1 MILGA
6 VVAAIVAAVGLFA
19 FGRVSWPAFPSSN
32 VTQAVTTV
40 GQVVTIAVLALCV
53 VLFRARRWTRAA
65 TVLSWAGLSG
75 FVTVTLGMPLSATKL
90 YLHGISVDQEFRTEY
105 LTRLTDSAALHDMT
119 YADLPPYYPAGW
131 FWIGGRVANLLG
143 MDGWETFKPYA
154 IASIAVAAV
163 LALVLWTKLIRADR
177 AVVVALATAALVIAY
192 ASAEPYGA
200 VIAVLVPPVLVL
212 AWSGLHRPGETG
224 RGGWGAVVGTGAFLG
239 VAAAFYTLYLG
250 LSAFAITLMALV
262 AAGLAVRAQGSWR
275 GAVDP
280 LVRLVVIAVIAV
292 VIALTVWLPYLLEAL
307 HGVPADSG
315 TATHYLPD
323 AGARLPLPMLQLSLA
338 GALCLLGTIWL
349 VFRVTSSRRAQA
361 LGIGVV
367 AIYLWS
373 LMSMAFTAVGGTLLS
388 FRLEP
393 VLILLLGTAGVFGF
407 FDFARWLFLA
417 TSENPRVKASM
428 VVVGLVGLFAFAQ
441 NIPQVLSNDI
451 TVAYTDTDGDGVRG
465 DQRSP
470 GAASYYGDIDRTILE
485 RRPGE
490 RRDTVV
496 LTSDTSFLSFYPYY
510 GFQALTSHYA
520 NPLAQFRE
528 RSAAIE
534 SWTEFETPDQLVA
547 ALDELPWRA
556 PNVFVFRKS
565 ADGYT
570 LRLAEDVYPNDPNV
584 RRYSV
589 SFPKALFDDPRFT
602 VDEIGPFAVVTR
614 VG

>member
-6 VVAAIVAAVGLFA
+6 LVAAIVAAVGLFA

-53 VLFRARRWTRAA
+53 VLFRARRWMRAA

-143 MDGWETFKPYA
+143 MDGWEVFKPYA
-154 IASIAVAAV
+154 IGSIAVAAV
-163 LALVLWTKLIRADR
+163 LALVLWTKLIRTDR
-177 AVVVALATAALVIAY
+177 AVVVALATAALVVAY
-192 ASAEPYGA
+192 GSAEPYGA
-200 VIAVLVPPVLVL
+200 VIAVLIPPVLVL
-212 AWSGLHRPGETG
+212 AWGGLHRPEKTA
-224 RGGWGAVVGTGAFLG
+224 RDGWGAVVGAGAFLG
-239 VAAAFYTLYLG
+239 IAAAFYTLYLG
-250 LSAFAITLMALV
+250 LAAFAVTLMALV
-262 AAGLAVRAQGSWR
+262 AAGLAVRARGSWR

-280 LVRLVVIAVIAV
+280 LVRLAVMAVIAV
-292 VIALTVWLPYLLEAL
+292 AIALTVWLPYLLEAL
-307 HGVPADSG
+307 HGIPSDSG

-323 AGARLPLPMLQLSLA
+323 AGAHLPLPMLQVSLA

-361 LGIGVV
+361 LAIGVI

-373 LMSMAFTAVGGTLLS
+373 LMSMAFTVIGGTLLS

-393 VLILLLGTAGVFGF
+393 VLILLLGTAGVFGL
-407 FDFARWLFLA
+407 FDFGRWLVLA
-417 TSENPRVKASM
+417 TSENPRVKASI
-428 VVVGLVGLFAFAQ
+428 VVIGLAGLIAFAQ

-451 TVAYTDTDGDGVRG
+451 TIAYTDTDGDGVRG

-470 GAASYYGDIDRTILE
+470 GAASYYGDIDRIIME

-490 RRDTVV
+490 RHDTVV
-496 LTSDTSFLSFYPYY
+496 LTSDTSLLSYYPYY

-528 RSAAIE
+528 RSEAIE
-534 SWTEFETPDQLVA
+534 SWTDLETPDQLIQT
-547 ALDELPWRA
+547 LDGLPWRA
-556 PNVFVFRKS
+556 PDVFVFRKS

-589 SFPKALFDDPRFT
+589 AFPKSLFDDPRFT
-602 VDEIGPFAVVTR
+602 VDEVGPFAIVTR
-614 VG
+614 TG

>member
-1 MILGA
+1 MILAGI
-6 VVAAIVAAVGLFA
+6 VAAIVAAVGLFA
-19 FGRVSWPAFPSSN
+19 FGQVSWPAFPSSN

-53 VLFRARRWTRAA
+53 VLFRARRWIRAA

-154 IASIAVAAV
+154 IGSIAVAAV
-163 LALVLWTKLIRADR
+163 LALVLWNKLIRADW
-177 AVVVALATAALVIAY
+177 AVVVALAGAALVVAY
-192 ASAEPYGA
+192 GSAEPYGA
-200 VIAVLVPPVLVL
+200 VIAVLIPPVLVL
-212 AWSGLHRPGETG
+212 AWGGLHRPDKAG
-224 RGGWGAVVGTGAFLG
+224 RGGWGAVVGTGVFLG
-239 VAAAFYTLYLG
+239 LAAAFYTLYLG
-250 LSAFAITLMALV
+250 LTAFAVTLMALV
-262 AAGLAVRAQGSWR
+262 AAVLAVRAQGSWR
-275 GAVDP
+275 ALLDP
-280 LVRLVVIAVIAV
+280 LLRLAVTAAIAVA
-292 VIALTVWLPYLLEAL
+292 IALIVWLPYLLEAAQ
-307 HGVPADSG
+307 GSPADSG

-323 AGARLPLPMLQLSLA
+323 AGARLPLPMFQFSIA

-349 VFRVTSSRRAQA
+349 VSRATSSRRAQA
-361 LGIGVV
+361 LGIGVL

-373 LMSMAFTAVGGTLLS
+373 LMSMAFTVLGGTLLS

-407 FDFARWLFLA
+407 FEFARWLVLA
-417 TSENPRVKASM
+417 TSENPRVKASV
-428 VVVGLVGLFAFAQ
+428 VVVGLAGLIAFVQ
-441 NIPQVLSNDI
+441 NIPQVLASDI
-451 TVAYTDTDGDGVRG
+451 TVAYTDTDGDGVRADKRG
-465 DQRSP
+465 P
-470 GAASYYGDIDRTILE
+470 GAAAYYGDVDRIIME

-490 RRDTVV
+490 RHDTVV
-496 LTSDTSFLSFYPYY
+496 LTSDTSFLSIYPYY

-528 RSAAIE
+528 RSEAIE
-534 SWTEFETPDQLVA
+534 SWTELETPDQLVS
-547 ALDELPWRA
+547 ALDGLPWRA
-556 PNVFVFRKS
+556 PDVFVFRKS

-584 RRYSV
+584 RRYSIT
-589 SFPKALFDDPRFT
+589 FPKKLFDDPRFT
-602 VDEIGPFAVVTR
+602 LDEAGPFVIVTR
-614 VG
+614 AG